1 MLCLCICRLKGKTV
15 TFQHLLEVLPPQIVT
30 ESLFLGFAIISMF
43 LQFKKYVQLLS
54 GYLQSLFGVY
64 SVRIENVGVRRPP
77 SDDVQIQ
84 GIANPRAF
92 KKVLSIVEQ

>member
-1 MLCLCICRLKGKTV
+1 MLGKRI
-15 TFQHLLEVLPPQIVT
+15 LLEEIKIYKV
-30 ESLFLGFAIISMF
+30 FLSGF
-43 LQFKKYVQLLS
+43 LLS

-84 GIANPRAF
+84 GIANPNAF
-92 KKVLSIVEQ
+92 KKVLFVVVVKH